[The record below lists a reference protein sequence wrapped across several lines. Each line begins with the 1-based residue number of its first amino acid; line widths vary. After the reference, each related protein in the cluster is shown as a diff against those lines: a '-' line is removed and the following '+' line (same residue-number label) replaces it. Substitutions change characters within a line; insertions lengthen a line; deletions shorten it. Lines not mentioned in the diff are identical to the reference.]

1 MEPKRKRMTG
11 DQRRLEIIRS
21 AMDVFARN
29 GFSGS
34 TTRKISENAGI
45 SEAMIYSHFRNKE
58 DLYSAIIDE
67 KLQDSEPLYYP
78 LEAMRKKDDLQ
89 VFSTIVSNYL
99 RRQIKDTSF
108 MRLLLFSALEGHELA
123 SMFAAGPLRK
133 FFEFLADYIQMR
145 IDEGDFRPVNPEVA
159 ARCLLG
165 MAHYFVLLR
174 KILDDEVLGT
184 MDQTEAVEAIV
195 RIFYRGILKKGDQN
209 ERN

>member
-1 MEPKRKRMTG
+1 
-11 DQRRLEIIRS
+11 
-21 AMDVFARN
+21 
-29 GFSGS
+29 
-34 TTRKISENAGI
+34 
-45 SEAMIYSHFRNKE
+45 
-58 DLYSAIIDE
+58 
-67 KLQDSEPLYYP
+67 
-78 LEAMRKKDDLQ
+78 
-89 VFSTIVSNYL
+89 
-99 RRQIKDTSF
+99 